1 MFASGE
7 WVAQKPCVRVTPW
20 PVFSNTQVTMSP
32 FFSVISA
39 FCVFRLP
46 TPELVPGPLNPF
58 CGSVLTVQLYGVLGS
73 DDPPIPVS
81 THPSGTI
88 SVTEYAPAA
97 SVWVFDW
104 PPASEKWLYGGSGL
118 VVKLKLVDDP
128 VGLMSFVMMILPG
141 WSSLVIVQVA
151 SSPIPSVMFEPLC
164 VPPTQTHALA
174 E

>member
-97 SVWVFDW
+97 SVWVFD
-104 PPASEKWLYGGSGL
+104 
-118 VVKLKLVDDP
+118 P

-174 E
+174 